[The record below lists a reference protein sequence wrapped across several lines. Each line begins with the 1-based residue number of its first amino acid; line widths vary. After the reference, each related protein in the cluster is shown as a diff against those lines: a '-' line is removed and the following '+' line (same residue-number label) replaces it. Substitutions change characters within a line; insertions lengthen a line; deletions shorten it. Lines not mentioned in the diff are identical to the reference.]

1 MDADKFAWLPGYCTS
16 AVWFK
21 ERALVIVNVAGP
33 VPLPLLSSPR
43 PEQMSSGMSPL
54 PWLAKAAKTAT
65 APTRAPAT
73 NDRVCWQAQRFVG
86 RHFRHLLPMG
96 ERSEVRLSERIFD
109 GSAGAHGGAAAS
121 VTRRGAQITISW
133 ALFSMTNSPLNHALC
148 VRHTGGAYSM
158 LVSLGSNAVAKKPP
172 KPVGALANCGAA
184 RWAVGRKSQCSMLDR
199 Q

>member
-1 MDADKFAWLPGYCTS
+1 MRS
-16 AVWFK
+16 S
-21 ERALVIVNVAGP
+21 LVNC
-33 VPLPLLSSPR
+33 LHKLSF
-43 PEQMSSGMSPL
+43 GMSPL

-148 VRHTGGAYSM
+148 VRHTGGAF
-158 LVSLGSNAVAKKPP
+158 NARE
-172 KPVGALANCGAA
+172 L
-184 RWAVGRKSQCSMLDR
+184 RKQCSSKKAPETGR
-199 Q
+199 GPR